1 MAEIVIIA
9 DSSPLV
15 GLARLGRLGLLK
27 QMAEQIMVPP
37 AVWRE
42 TTGRA
47 DKPGALEIARCEWI
61 VVAPVD
67 EGQVSEFLSDVD
79 RGEAEAIALALSRPE
94 GLLLADDQKARRL
107 AESRNLRVKGTVGLL
122 VEAWR
127 RGLLSKLGP
136 ELKALRANGLFI
148 HPDLIGAALKETGE
162 LPK

>member
-15 GLARLGRLGLLK
+15 GLARLGRLALLS
-27 QMAEQIMVPP
+27 QMANEILVPS

-42 TTGRA
+42 TTGRP
-47 DKPGALEIARCEWI
+47 DKPGALEISQSNWI
-61 VVAPVD
+61 VVASVD
-67 EGQVSEFLSDVD
+67 ESQVSRFLADVD

-107 AESRNLRVKGTVGLL
+107 AERHNLRVKGTVGLL

-127 RGLLSKLGP
+127 LGLVPKLKP

-148 HPDLIGAALKETGE
+148 HPDLIAVALKETGE
-162 LPK
+162 LPP

>member
-15 GLARLGRLGLLK
+15 GLARLGRLELLA
-27 QMAEQIMVPP
+27 QMADEILVPP
-37 AVWRE
+37 AVWCE

-47 DKPGALEIARCEWI
+47 DKPGASEIARADWI
-61 VVAPVD
+61 VVVPV
-67 EGQVSEFLSDVD
+67 EESRVSEFLPDVD

-94 GLLLADDQKARRL
+94 GLLLADDRKARRL

-127 RGLLSKLGP
+127 RGLLTKLEP
-136 ELKALRANGLFI
+136 ELKALRANGLFV
-148 HPDLIGAALKETGE
+148 HPDLVDAVLKETGE
-162 LPK
+162 LPP